1 MAGPI
6 RLRLMRHR
14 TAIRD
19 NPTNNAQHITDRSRH
34 PSARGMQHAPE
45 DTLAGTLFIAFNMS
59 GFTFTEA
66 VSLQIPC
73 ADQAEADRPLSALTA

>member
-1 MAGPI
+1 
-6 RLRLMRHR
+6 
-14 TAIRD
+14 
-19 NPTNNAQHITDRSRH
+19 
-34 PSARGMQHAPE
+34 MQHAPE